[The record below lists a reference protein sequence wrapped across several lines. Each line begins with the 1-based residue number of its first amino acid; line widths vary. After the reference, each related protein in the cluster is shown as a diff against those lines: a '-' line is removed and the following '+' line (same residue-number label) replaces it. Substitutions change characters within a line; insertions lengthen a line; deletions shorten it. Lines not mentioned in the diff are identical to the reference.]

1 MNTPLRNYQGASA
14 EDRIQNRRQQ
24 LLDVAF
30 ESMASGEW
38 AAMSI
43 NKLCRVAELN
53 KRYFYESFASLDEIA
68 AAVIEDTSARLIHI
82 AFTTADAGSRAG
94 LSSLQIARMAMKE
107 VMLYLTDDAR
117 RARVLFGE
125 VAGNP
130 VARENRRKVVDGLA
144 QAVSS
149 YGLKHYQA
157 GDKTDPMAELVSSFL
172 VGGTIEAVLNWL
184 DGSIAMSREQLM
196 DDMATLWNVNGDAA
210 AAIASERN

>member
-1 MNTPLRNYQGASA
+1 
-14 EDRIQNRRQQ
+14 
-24 LLDVAF
+24 
-30 ESMASGEW
+30 
-38 AAMSI
+38 
-43 NKLCRVAELN
+43 
-53 KRYFYESFASLDEIA
+53 
-68 AAVIEDTSARLIHI
+68 
-82 AFTTADAGSRAG
+82 
-94 LSSLQIARMAMKE
+94 MAMKE
-107 VMLYLTDDAR
+107 VMLYLTDDVR

-144 QAVSS
+144 QAVNS

-210 AAIASERN
+210 AAIARERN